1 MGVGRLVV
9 MSVLIGA
16 LLVVGIVRT
25 ARNAPPAAAAT
36 AARTTTE
43 DVDG

>member
-1 MGVGRLVV
+1 

-16 LLVVGIVRT
+16 MLVLGIVRT
-25 ARNAPPAAAAT
+25 ARKMRRRRVAAAT
-36 AARTTTE
+36 AAHNPQTE